1 MMKIIDT
8 SNVNV
13 LPNQQSIA
21 EEVREV
27 CDNLEDKFENKIT
40 A

>member
-1 MMKIIDT
+1 MMKIIVT

-13 LPNQQSIA
+13 LPNQQNIT

-27 CDNLEDKFENKIT
+27 CDNLEDKFEIKIT

>member
-1 MMKIIDT
+1 MMKIIVT

-13 LPNQQSIA
+13 LPNRQSIA

-27 CDNLEDKFENKIT
+27 CDNLEVKFENKIT

>member
-1 MMKIIDT
+1 MKIIVT

-27 CDNLEDKFENKIT
+27 CDTLEDKFENKIT

>member
-1 MMKIIDT
+1 M
-8 SNVNV
+8 NV
-13 LPNQQSIA
+13 LPNQQNIT

-27 CDNLEDKFENKIT
+27 CDNLEDKFEIKIT

>member
-1 MMKIIDT
+1 MKIIVT

-13 LPNQQSIA
+13 LPNQQNIT

-27 CDNLEDKFENKIT
+27 CDNLEDKFEIKIT